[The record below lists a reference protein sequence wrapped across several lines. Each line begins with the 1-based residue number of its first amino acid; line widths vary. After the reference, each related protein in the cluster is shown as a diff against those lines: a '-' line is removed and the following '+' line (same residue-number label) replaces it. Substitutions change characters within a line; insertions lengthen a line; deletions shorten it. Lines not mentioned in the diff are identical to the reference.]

1 MVGFRSTIP
10 GEQAG
15 KDTVESVAKV
25 GVTPVPL
32 SIDIRTI
39 ARVQVVAWED
49 GEWGIVWETR
59 DGQRGADR
67 IGKRADAEA
76 IVLAVIGGGLRP
88 ASAVTAKTPP
98 RAIRA
103 SIKKFD
109 IEPEHQGTPSGA
121 PDRDG

>member
-1 MVGFRSTIP
+1 MSLSLSLER
-10 GEQAG
+10 
-15 KDTVESVAKV
+15 ESLS
-25 GVTPVPL
+25 VPL
-32 SIDIRTI
+32 SIDMRAI

-49 GEWGIVWETR
+49 GEWGIVWETK

-88 ASAVTAKTPP
+88 ESAITAKTPP

-103 SIKKFD
+103 AIKKFD
-109 IEPEHQGTPSGA
+109 IEPEHQAGGA
-121 PDRDG
+121 PDRHG